1 MSAPWT
7 YTADAAAIPPPS
19 ESRGVSGEEIFWVG
33 NASLP
38 AGQVVTERSSLR
50 LPAMLAAVNV
60 LATDVAVLPL
70 NVYRRLPDGKGREHR
85 REDLRE
91 ELLNVNPDGTGEGTA
106 VAFRAAWML
115 HALTYGNGYAE
126 ITRTNGG
133 AGRPTGI
140 LLADPE
146 AIRPDRRDGKLV
158 YVDRKA
164 NKLIPPAN
172 ILHLSGL
179 SFDGLTGLNFVKLI
193 NEALGVGLAEQSFTA
208 DYFANGSEPGGTIE
222 VPQTLSADAA
232 DRLRDR
238 FEGRHR
244 GAGNKHRVAVL
255 EQGAKFNPSTVDPE
269 KSQLIEAR
277 RFQMLEV
284 LRPWR
289 VPPHKAGDFS
299 QSHLA
304 NIEASNLDYLT
315 TALMFWLVS
324 IEQQITLKLFS
335 RAERAAGYYVEH
347 NVNALLRGDVKT
359 RFDAYAV
366 ALDKGWLSRDEVRAR
381 ENLNP
386 IGEECGGTK
395 YLVQL
400 NQTTL
405 EKIGEDET
413 AEPEE
418 VDDAEE
424 STGEEVPPGGTS
436 EADDAA
442 EMEGETDD
450 AEAD

>member
-1 MSAPWT
+1 MSHRDRWT
-7 YTADAAAIPPPS
+7 YTADAAAAPLAV
-19 ESRGVSGEEIFWVG
+19 ESRAISGEELWVVG
-33 NASLP
+33 NPTP

-70 NVYRRLPDGKGREHR
+70 NVYKRRPDGGRDHR
-85 REDLRE
+85 SDDARE
-91 ELLNVNPDGTGEGTA
+91 ELLNCNPDGTEEGTA
-106 VAFRAAWML
+106 VAFRASWML

-126 ITRTNGG
+126 IRRTNGG
-133 AGRPTGI
+133 AGRPVGLHI
-140 LLADPE
+140 ADPE
-146 AIRPDRRDGKLV
+146 SLKPERVDGRLLYLDRR
-158 YVDRKA
+158 A
-164 NKLIPPAN
+164 NRHVPAAN
-172 ILHLSGL
+172 ILHLAGL
-179 SFDGLTGLNFVKLI
+179 AFDGLTGLNFVRLI

-222 VPQTLSADAA
+222 VPQELNPDAA
-232 DRLRDR
+232 NRLRDQW
-238 FEGRHR
+238 EGRQR
-244 GAGNKHRVAVL
+244 GAGNRHRIAVL
-255 EQGAKFNPSTVDPE
+255 EQGAKFSPSTVNPD

-335 RAERAAGYYVEH
+335 RAERMAGYYVEH
-347 NVNALLRGDVKT
+347 NVNALLRGDVKA
-359 RFDAYAV
+359 RFDAYAI
-366 ALDKGWLSRDEVRAR
+366 ALDKGWMSRDEIRRR

-386 IGEECGGTK
+386 IGPDAGGAK

-405 EKIGEDET
+405 ERIGEDAAAA
-413 AEPEE
+413 AEPDN
-418 VDDAEE
+418 DDGTPPPQDPAPPETPAED
-424 STGEEVPPGGTS
+424 P
-436 EADDAA
+436 ADDPA
-442 EMEGETDD
+442 D
-450 AEAD
+450 A